1 MLILYQ
7 GVYSI
12 DEQGFD
18 QAIFIKRK
26 FPRFTL
32 PLIQQGLQA
41 DIFY

>member
-7 GVYSI
+7 GAYSI

-18 QAIFIKRK
+18 QATIIKRK
-26 FPRFTL
+26 FPPFTL
-32 PLIQQGLQA
+32 PLIQQGLQV

>member
-7 GVYSI
+7 QAFSI

-18 QAIFIKRK
+18 QATFIKRK
-26 FPRFTL
+26 LPGFTL
-32 PLIQQGLQA
+32 LLIQQGLQA